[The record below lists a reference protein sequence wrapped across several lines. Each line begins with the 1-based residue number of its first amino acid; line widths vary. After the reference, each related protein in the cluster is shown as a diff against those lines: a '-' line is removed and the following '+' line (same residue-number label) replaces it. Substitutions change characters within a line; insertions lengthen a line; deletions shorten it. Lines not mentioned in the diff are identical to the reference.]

1 MSVKPWVVL
10 ASVVALVA
18 AAGCSEA
25 GTDGD
30 GSDDRP
36 PSAAR
41 IEILEPEP
49 GASVPAE
56 DVRVRVSLSGATLV
70 EEATTEIRPDEGH
83 IHLKVDGET
92 ITLLGGLEEDVP
104 GLEPGLH
111 VLEVEF
117 AAGDHGPFDPP
128 VIQSQQF
135 TVE

>member
-1 MSVKPWVVL
+1 MSVKRCAVL
-10 ASVVALVA
+10 ASMVALLA
-18 AAGCSEA
+18 AAGCSQEA

-30 GSDDRP
+30 GDRP
-36 PSAAR
+36 SSTAR
-41 IEILEPEP
+41 IEIVEPEP

-56 DVRVRVSLSGATLV
+56 DVRVRVNLEGATLV

-83 IHLKVDGET
+83 IHLKVDGQT
-92 ITLLGGLEEDVP
+92 ITLLGGLEEEVP

>member
-1 MSVKPWVVL
+1 MTVKRRLL
-10 ASVVALVA
+10 ASMVALVA
-18 AAGCSEA
+18 AVSCSQEA
-25 GTDGD
+25 ATDGD
-30 GSDDRP
+30 GSGGRP
-36 PSAAR
+36 SSTAR

-49 GASVPAE
+49 GASLPAE
-56 DVRVRVSLSGATLV
+56 DVLVRVSLTGATLV

-92 ITLLGGLEEDVP
+92 ITLLGGLEEEVP
-104 GLEPGLH
+104 DLEPGLH

>member
-1 MSVKPWVVL
+1 MSVKRWVVL
-10 ASVVALVA
+10 ASMVALVA
-18 AAGCSEA
+18 AVSCSQEA
-25 GTDGD
+25 GDGD
-30 GSDDRP
+30 GSGDRP
-36 PSAAR
+36 SSTAR